1 MAHSMESRQSRLS
14 RISSRTD
21 TEIFD
26 DGKGE
31 KRYVLGWGQDGAW
44 AGVGVWG
51 QGHGKRDGGSYGV
64 MQMV

>member
-1 MAHSMESRQSRLS
+1 MASSHLDREARLS

-31 KRYVLGWGQDGAW
+31 KRCVLRVVADT
-44 AGVGVWG
+44 
-51 QGHGKRDGGSYGV
+51 YGLA
-64 MQMV
+64 

>member
-1 MAHSMESRQSRLS
+1 MAFAAALSSAASSSSSSPAPYMQQRPSRLS

-31 KRYVLGWGQDGAW
+31 KRCVLRFARRRLG
-44 AGVGVWG
+44 
-51 QGHGKRDGGSYGV
+51 RE
-64 MQMV
+64 

>member
-1 MAHSMESRQSRLS
+1 MSHLEREARLS

-31 KRYVLGWGQDGAW
+31 KRCVRASGVVQGCVGQGGAGLGSGWGWDGQ
-44 AGVGVWG
+44 AGA
-51 QGHGKRDGGSYGV
+51 
-64 MQMV
+64 